1 MPGRAPSLW
10 GMLSAL
16 IDLFLPPV
24 CLACDKLI
32 ASGDA
37 KRLVCRRCRLTLRP
51 APPPV
56 CARCGAPRLITGREV
71 EASCPECQ
79 EWPEALLSA
88 RSAFLMH
95 PPADRIVHQLKYRGW
110 SALAGVMAEAMVA
123 AVLTSDVAR
132 QAALV
137 MPVPTTAT
145 RLRERGYNQAELIAR
160 AIAEKLKRPCINLL
174 ERSGSKSTQTTLQ
187 PAARGANVAG
197 AFRPRPETRE
207 LVTNA
212 HILIV
217 DDVLTTGAT
226 IIECTQTLLAAGA
239 GGASVIT
246 FARAVDTRR
255 LLA

>member
-1 MPGRAPSLW
+1 
-10 GMLSAL
+10 MLSAL
-16 IDLFLPPV
+16 LDIVLPPI

-32 ASGDA
+32 ASGDT
-37 KRLVCRRCRLTLRP
+37 KRLLCRRCRLALKK

-56 CARCGAPRLITGREV
+56 CDRCGAPRLITGRV
-71 EASCPECQ
+71 LEATCQ
-79 EWPEALLSA
+79 ECSDWPAALSSA

-110 SALAGVMAEAMVA
+110 AALAGVMSEFMVDA
-123 AVLTSDVAR
+123 LLTSDVAR
-132 QAALV
+132 NADVV
-137 MPVPTTAT
+137 MPVPTTES
-145 RLRERGYNQAELIAR
+145 RLRERGYNQAGLLAR
-160 AIAEKLKRPCINLL
+160 GVSEKLKRPCENLL
-174 ERSGSKSTQTTLQ
+174 ERTSSKGTQTTLQ

-197 AFRPRPETRE
+197 AFRVRSGAHDR
-207 LVTNA
+207 LDAA

-226 IIECTQTLLAAGA
+226 VLECAHTLTEAGA
-239 GGASVIT
+239 RCASVLT